1 MTFNGA
7 PITCTWRR
15 FAQQQGAATRSALLH
30 VVEDSIESRMMFL
43 HLHTPIGLMRWGGAF
58 HDTNPKY
65 NRTCS
70 LAVTGV
76 PGRGKLLNLS
86 KCVGRNAGDHLD
98 FGVAPYLYDGLFPR
112 AAGRTN
118 VMQKLYPL
126 RAPITLGSGTLEA
139 SNKIFSKHS
148 LVRYRPASAL
158 ASSTSRLEVCVFD
171 RDGMMVQ
178 NSTVVGYASVRLGEG
193 QMVIVSD
200 VAGG

>member
-1 MTFNGA
+1 VKPALILDERAIRVQLLRTAMHGLA
-7 PITCTWRR
+7 PPP
-15 FAQQQGAATRSALLH
+15 SAPSLPPLA
-30 VVEDSIESRMMFL
+30 
-43 HLHTPIGLMRWGGAF
+43 P
-58 HDTNPKY
+58 TNPKY

-126 RAPITLGSGTLEA
+126 RAPITLGSGALEA